1 MVLVGLGRKS
11 SQRLLVLALVL
22 LLHLLVLVLQ
32 LLRLLELVLVSLQL
46 DVGGP
51 LPLVHHATSLWGY
64 AERSELERDKM
75 MRSGSTK
82 LVIF

>member
-32 LLRLLELVLVSLQL
+32 LLSLLELVLVSLQL

-51 LPLVHHATSLWGY
+51 LPLVSHATRLWGY
-64 AERSELERDKM
+64 AERSDLERDTM

>member
-32 LLRLLELVLVSLQL
+32 LLSLLELVLVSLQL

-51 LPLVHHATSLWGY
+51 LPLVRHTSLRGY
-64 AERSELERDKM
+64 AERSDLERDKM
-75 MRSGSTK
+75 MIRGSTK